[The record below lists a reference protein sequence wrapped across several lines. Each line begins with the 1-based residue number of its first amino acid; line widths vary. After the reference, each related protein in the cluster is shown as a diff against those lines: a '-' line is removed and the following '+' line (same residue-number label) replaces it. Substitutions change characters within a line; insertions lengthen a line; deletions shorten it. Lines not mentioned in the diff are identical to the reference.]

1 MELIKKNIQYIKA
14 GKQTIDQFYMDEDIN
29 VPDTKE
35 DVRQI
40 VRGEAKIKIEDI
52 RKVENH
58 LRISGKLY
66 YQILYLTDTAEAE
79 PSVLEGKLP
88 FEEMIYID
96 ETEPGSW
103 FIENIRV
110 EFQVSLVHSR
120 KVNMRAMIE
129 FSIGR
134 ELSENEAVTMDIES
148 SVPVYKKK
156 QRVNL
161 LGLEI
166 SQKDTYRIKEEIML
180 PGTKESVGKIL
191 LTEITKR
198 KFEIRPRHGEIQIQG
213 ELLVFC
219 MYLSD
224 EGKVDWITQ
233 AVPYE
238 GRIPCEGVE
247 EGMYYHVYN
256 SLEDTLLDIRL
267 DEDGEMRILGIEGT
281 LNLRMNLYQEK
292 ELEILEDLYS
302 LEKMCQFETKESVY
316 EELLVQ
322 NHSKCKVSEKL
333 QLPELKD
340 DVLQICYSDGTVQME
355 HTKIVENGIQ
365 VDGILHL
372 SFLYLRADDTETFGS
387 WQGMVPFSWYLECKG
402 IEENA
407 RYDISYHV
415 EQLTVS
421 LAGSEAV
428 EIKAV
433 LAFDTFIRKPVFM
446 QMLTSVEMKPIEIE
460 EIEKRPGIVG
470 YVVKEGDDL
479 WNLAK
484 KYMTT
489 VKEIQK
495 INNLDSEVVKRGDVL
510 LILKENMGIL
520 G

>member
-1 MELIKKNIQYIKA
+1 MELIKKNIQYVKS
-14 GKQTIDQFYMDEDIN
+14 GKQTFDQFYVDEDIN

-40 VRGEAKIKIEDI
+40 VSGGAKIKVEEI
-52 RKVENH
+52 RKVENY
-58 LRISGKLY
+58 LKISGKLHF
-66 YQILYLTDTAEAE
+66 QILYITDAVEPE
-79 PSVLEGKLP
+79 PSALEGKLP
-88 FEEMIYID
+88 FEEMVYID
-96 ETEPGSW
+96 ETEPGNW
-103 FIENIRV
+103 FIENIRT
-110 EFQVSLVHSR
+110 EFQNSLVHSR
-120 KVNMRAMIE
+120 KVNIRVMVELA
-129 FSIGR
+129 IGR
-134 ELSENEAVTMDIES
+134 ELSESEEATMDIES
-148 SVPVYKKK
+148 SVLVYKKK
-156 QRVNL
+156 REVNL
-161 LGLEI
+161 LGLEV
-166 SQKDTYRIKEEIML
+166 SKKDTYRIKEEITL
-180 PGTKESVGKIL
+180 PGTKESIGRIL
-191 LTEITKR
+191 LTDITKR
-198 KFEIRPRHGEIQIQG
+198 KIEFRPGNGELLIQG

-238 GRIPCEGVE
+238 GKIPCEGIE
-247 EGMYYHVYN
+247 EGMYYHIYN

-267 DEDGEMRILGIEGT
+267 DEDGEMRVLGIEGT
-281 LNLRMNLYQEK
+281 LNLRMNIYQEEK
-292 ELEILEDLYS
+292 MEILEDMYS
-302 LEKMCQFETKESVY
+302 LEKECQFETKENVY

-322 NHSKCKVSEKL
+322 NHSKCKLSEKL

-355 HTKIVENGIQ
+355 HTEIVENGIQ

-372 SFLYLRADDTETFGS
+372 TFLYLRANDEAVFGS
-387 WQGMVPFSWYLECKG
+387 WQGMVPFSWHLECKE

-415 EQLTVS
+415 EQMSVS

-433 LAFDTFIRKPVFM
+433 LAFDTFVRKPVFM
-446 QMLTSVEMKPIEIE
+446 QMLTSVEMNPLELE

-489 VKEIQK
+489 ITEIQK
-495 INNLDSEVVKRGDVL
+495 INHLDSEIVKRGDVL
-510 LILKENMGIL
+510 LILKGNMGIL

>member
-1 MELIKKNIQYIKA
+1 MELVKKNIQYIKS
-14 GKQTIDQFYMDEDIN
+14 GKQTVDQFYVDEEIN
-29 VPDTKE
+29 VPDVKE

-40 VRGEAKIKIEDI
+40 VNGDAKIKVEDI
-52 RKVENH
+52 RKAENY
-58 LRISGKLY
+58 LKVSGKLH
-66 YQILYLTDTAEAE
+66 YQILYITDTAEPE
-79 PSVLEGKLP
+79 PSVLEGNLP
-88 FEEMIYID
+88 IEEMVYID
-96 ETEPGSW
+96 EAEAGNW
-103 FIENIRV
+103 FIENIRTEV
-110 EFQVSLVHSR
+110 QTSLVHSR
-120 KVNMRAMIE
+120 KVTVRALVE
-129 FSIGR
+129 LTIGR
-134 ELSENEAVTMDIES
+134 ELLENEEATIDIES

-156 QRVNL
+156 REVNL

-166 SQKDTYRIKEEIML
+166 SKKDTYRIKEEITL
-180 PGTKESVGKIL
+180 PGTKESVGRVL
-191 LTEITKR
+191 LADITGR
-198 KFEIRPRHGEIQIQG
+198 KLEFRTGNGEMLMQG

-238 GRIPCEGVE
+238 GKIPCEGIE
-247 EGMYYHVYN
+247 EGMYFHIYN

-267 DEDGEMRILGIEGT
+267 DEDGEMRVLGIEGT
-281 LNLRMNLYQEK
+281 LNLRMNIYQEEK
-292 ELEILEDLYS
+292 MEILEDLYS
-302 LEKMCQFETKESVY
+302 LEKECQFETKENIY

-322 NHSKCKVSEKL
+322 NHSRCKLSEKL

-340 DVLQICYSDGTVQME
+340 DVLQICYSDGTVQVE
-355 HTKIVENGIQ
+355 HTEIVENGIQ

-372 SFLYLRADDTETFGS
+372 TFLYLRANDEAVFGS
-387 WQGMVPFSWYLECKG
+387 WQGMVPFSWHLECKE

-415 EQLTVS
+415 EQMSVS

-433 LAFDTFIRKPVFM
+433 LAFDTFVRKPVFM
-446 QMLTSVEMKPIEIE
+446 QMLTSVEMKPLELE
-460 EIEKRPGIVG
+460 ELEKRPGVVG
-470 YVVKEGDDL
+470 YVVKEGDNL

-489 VKEIQK
+489 VTEIQK
-495 INNLDSEVVKRGDVL
+495 INHLDSEIVKRGDVL
-510 LILKENMGIL
+510 LILKGNMGIL